1 MTDPQVAQR
10 PILSDR
16 IPSKNNVPASQLG
29 AVGHPYNGR
38 LKNLNILWGDGH
50 VELHKTIDV
59 QMRYY
64 GNYYNYY

>member
-16 IPSKNNVPASQLG
+16 IPNQKNVPSSQLG
-29 AVGHPYNGR
+29 AVAHAFNGK

-50 VELHKTIDV
+50 VELHKSIEV
-59 QMRYY
+59 QMRYF
-64 GNYYNYY
+64 GNWYNYY